1 LNAMMKHNA
10 VSAVK
15 TKILFI
21 RHAESESNA
30 GGRSSDPA
38 TIPLSKQGIAQAEA
52 LALSLSAKPSLVVTS
67 RYIRTK
73 QTASPALKRFS
84 EIPHEEWDTHEFT
97 YLSPAKC
104 KNTTS
109 SERLPMVQAYWD
121 RCDPFYC
128 DGEGAESFSDLIN
141 RAHQAIDKLKR
152 LEHRHVAVFSH
163 EQFIK
168 AVLWLIGGDR
178 TPLDSE
184 KMKSFRQV
192 LLIDRIPNCGK
203 VEVAL

>member
-1 LNAMMKHNA
+1 MKKHNS
-10 VSAVK
+10 VGAVK

-52 LALSLSAKPSLVVTS
+52 LALSLSDKPSLVVTS

-73 QTASPALKRFS
+73 QTASPILKKFKGVS
-84 EIPHEEWDTHEFT
+84 QEEWDIHEFT

-104 KNTTS
+104 KNTTG

-141 RAHQAIDKLKR
+141 RAHQTIDKLKQ
-152 LEHRHVAVFSH
+152 LENRHVAIFSH

-168 AVLWLIGGDR
+168 AVLWLIGGDCS
-178 TPLDSE
+178 PLDSE

-192 LLIDRIPNCGK
+192 LLTDRIPNCGK
-203 VEVAL
+203 VELVL

>member
-1 LNAMMKHNA
+1 MMN
-10 VSAVK
+10 
-15 TKILFI
+15 TKICFI

-38 TIPLSKQGIAQAEA
+38 MIPLSKQGIAQSEA
-52 LALSLSAKPSLVVTS
+52 LALNLSGKPSLVVTS
-67 RYIRTK
+67 RYVRTK
-73 QTASPALKRFS
+73 QTASPVLKRFN

-109 SERLPMVQAYWD
+109 SDRLPMVQAYWD

-128 DGEGAESFSDLIN
+128 DGEWAESFADLIK

-152 LEHRHVAVFSH
+152 LEARHVVVFSH

-168 AVLWLIGGDR
+168 AVLWLIAGDR
-178 TPLDSE
+178 TPLDPE

-192 LLIDRIPNCGK
+192 LLTDRIPNCGK
-203 VEVAL
+203 VEITL

>member
-1 LNAMMKHNA
+1 MPKK
-10 VSAVK
+10 V
-15 TKILFI
+15 LFI

-38 TIPLSKQGIAQAEA
+38 TIPLSKQGVAQAEE
-52 LALSLSAKPSLVVTS
+52 LALSFFDSPSLVVTS
-67 RYIRTK
+67 RFIRTK
-73 QTASPALKRFS
+73 QTALPILKRFKGVS
-84 EIPHEEWDTHEFT
+84 QEEWDIHEFS
-97 YLSPAKC
+97 YLLPAKC
-104 KNTTS
+104 KDTTGL
-109 SERLPMVQAYWD
+109 ERLPMVQAYWN

-128 DGEGAESFSDLIN
+128 DGEGAESFSDFIN

-152 LEHRHVAVFSH
+152 LDNRHVAVFSH

-178 TPLDSE
+178 SPLDSE

-192 LLIDRIPNCGK
+192 LITDRIPNCGK
-203 VEVAL
+203 VEIAF